1 MLISILSISQ
11 NGYPKL
17 IENDSDTLALLSI
30 YNIKSLNQMRI
41 DFMMCKEMNDSLV
54 VNLDKSLQKEKLYF
68 SLTDIKDSIIKNNE
82 TIIANYDNI
91 ITIKNTEI
99 KQLKR
104 TNKLYKIG
112 GLFAIVL
119 ALLI

>member
-1 MLISILSISQ
+1 
-11 NGYPKL
+11 L